1 VSFKKPPAPAKK
13 VCFYCHKEFEPKT
26 HVQRGLRVCGP
37 CLQLL
42 AGGKE
47 DVVDEA
53 ENLED
58 KLPRH
63 APGK

>member
-1 VSFKKPPAPAKK
+1 MSFKKPPAPAAK

-26 HVQRGLRVCGP
+26 HTQRGLRVCGP
-37 CLQLL
+37 CLQAL

-53 ENLED
+53 EDLEGKLIRPKPD
-58 KLPRH
+58 K
-63 APGK
+63 